1 MVAGVTIF
9 PLWSP
14 MSMRSIPFAAVG
26 GALLASL
33 VAPTLGAQ
41 QPAAVKIA
49 FLRSQAVVEQ
59 APGRADAE
67 AVFRK
72 EVEGYRSQLEKMGDT
87 LQKMIAEYRKVES
100 TLAVAQKQARE
111 LTIRA
116 KQEEMQKKQQGLEE
130 QARGRQVELMQPIT
144 DMVKKAI
151 DDVRTEEGWTVIF
164 DVETQANPIVSIDKN
179 LDVTDRV
186 IAKLRLMPKPVIG
199 GPAAAAPKSDK
210 PPVGP
215 VAAPAGISKPK
226 PPAP

>member
-1 MVAGVTIF
+1 
-9 PLWSP
+9 
-14 MSMRSIPFAAVG
+14 MRSIRFAALSTAIG

-33 VAPTLGAQ
+33 AAPTLGAQ
-41 QPAAVKIA
+41 QPAGVKIA

-59 APGRADAE
+59 APGRSDAE

-72 EVEGYRSQLEKMGDT
+72 EVDGYRGLLEKMGDT
-87 LQKMIAEYRKVES
+87 LQKMIADYRKVEP
-100 TLAVAQKQARE
+100 TLAAPQKQVRE

-116 KQEEMQKKQQGLEE
+116 KQEEMQKRQQGFEE
-130 QARGRQVELMQPIT
+130 QARTRQVELMQPIT
-144 DMVKKAI
+144 DLVKKAI
-151 DDVRTEEGWTVIF
+151 DDVRAEEGYTVIF

-186 IAKLRLMPKPVIG
+186 IAKLRLMPKPVVG
-199 GPAAAAPKSDK
+199 GAAAAPAKVDK

-226 PPAP
+226 PPAR

>member
-1 MVAGVTIF
+1 
-9 PLWSP
+9 
-14 MSMRSIPFAAVG
+14 MRSIHFAAVG
-26 GALLASL
+26 GALLAAL
-33 VAPTLGAQ
+33 AAPTAGAQ
-41 QPAAVKIA
+41 QPAVVKIA

-67 AVFRK
+67 AIFRK
-72 EVEGYRSQLEKMGDT
+72 DVEGFRTQLERMGDT
-87 LQKMIAEYRKVES
+87 LQKMIADYRKVEP
-100 TLAVAQKQARE
+100 TLAAPQKQTRE

-116 KQEEMQKKQQGLEE
+116 KQEELQKHQQGLEE
-130 QARGRQVELMQPIT
+130 QARSRQVELMQPIT

-151 DDVRTEEGWTVIF
+151 DDLRAEEGYTVIF

-199 GPAAAAPKSDK
+199 GTAASAAPKPEK
-210 PPVGP
+210 GPVGP

-226 PPAP
+226 PPSP